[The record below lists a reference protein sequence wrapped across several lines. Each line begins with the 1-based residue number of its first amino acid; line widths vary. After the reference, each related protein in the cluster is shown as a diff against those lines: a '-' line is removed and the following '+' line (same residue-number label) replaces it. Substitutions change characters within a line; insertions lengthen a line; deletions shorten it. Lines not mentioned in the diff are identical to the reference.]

1 MTHASRNDIILGF
14 CSYAAI
20 HKGQFGKYWNN
31 ALVICD
37 DNYLEPSIKTIVEKC
52 QAPIISVSESTSEII
67 LKINQ
72 STAKFN
78 AEDPIRTKMAI
89 DHYTNYIDINK
100 IV

>member
-1 MTHASRNDIILGF
+1 MTLPKEKKKNNYYCLGGVVGDETKMESHQYTSREE
-14 CSYAAI
+14 A
-20 HKGQFGKYWNN
+20 
-31 ALVICD
+31 
-37 DNYLEPSIKTIVEKC
+37 IVEKC

-100 IV
+100 II